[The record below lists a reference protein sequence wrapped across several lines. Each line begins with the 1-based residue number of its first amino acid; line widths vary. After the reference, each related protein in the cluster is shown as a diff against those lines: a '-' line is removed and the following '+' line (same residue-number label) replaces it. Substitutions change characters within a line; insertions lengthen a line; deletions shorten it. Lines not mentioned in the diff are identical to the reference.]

1 MSIDWG
7 NVAKS
12 YFDELPHPMG
22 HGLKIKEFATAV
34 KLATLA
40 KFGGHAQPHEAAL
53 FWGEFAPGGK
63 PIMSPEEFE
72 QTLDRIA
79 PLSFTYHGRPPTM
92 KEITTLKDAPP
103 HEASKYFGDLPDAQ
117 HPNLSAAQMVK
128 SLTAAR
134 PWARE
139 HLKRE
144 PLKNEA
150 AYLHHS
156 GTSPNDYY
164 SHLAAQD
171 PALKPRLPGN
181 ELSPEIGGDAGGRSL
196 PTTGGP
202 QVDNGTAHA

>member
-7 NVAKS
+7 NAAKS
-12 YFDELPHPMG
+12 YYDELPHPMG

-34 KLATLA
+34 KLATMA
-40 KFGGHAQPHEAAL
+40 RFGGHAQPHEAAL
-53 FWGEFAPGGK
+53 FWGEFAPGGT

-117 HPNLSAAQMVK
+117 HPSLSAAQMVK

-139 HLKRE
+139 HLQRE

-150 AYLHHS
+150 EYLHHS
-156 GTSPNDYY
+156 GTHPDTYY

-171 PALKPRLPGN
+171 PTLKPKIQPN
-181 ELSPEIGGDAGGRSL
+181 ELQAPVRGDAGIGGVQATR
-196 PTTGGP
+196 GP
-202 QVDNGTAHA
+202 QTGQ

>member
-7 NVAKS
+7 NIAKG
-12 YFDELPHPMG
+12 YYDELPHPQG

-34 KLATLA
+34 KLATMA
-40 KFGGHAQPHEAAL
+40 KFGGHANPAEASL

-72 QTLDRIA
+72 QTLDRVA

-92 KEITTLKDAPP
+92 KELTNLKDAPP

-117 HPNLSAAQMVK
+117 HPSLSAAQMVK

-139 HLKRE
+139 HLQRE

-156 GTSPNDYY
+156 GTSANDYY

-171 PALKPRLPGN
+171 PALKPKLQPN
-181 ELSPEIGGDAGGRSL
+181 ELQAPVGGNPGDGGVEATR
-196 PTTGGP
+196 GP
-202 QVDNGTAHA
+202 QTGQ